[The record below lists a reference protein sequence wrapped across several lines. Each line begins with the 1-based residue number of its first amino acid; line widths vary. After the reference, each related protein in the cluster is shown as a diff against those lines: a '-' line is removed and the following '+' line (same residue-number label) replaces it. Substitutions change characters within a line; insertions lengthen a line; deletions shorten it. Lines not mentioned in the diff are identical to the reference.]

1 MFLAPYLLFIWA
13 IFILMA
19 GCTSDA
25 HAFLYDQLVSFNVDL
40 TPNYRDLLITSDIH
54 FSNEFYVIQKIGH
67 IVAFGLLYL
76 LVLTTI
82 KRYGIS
88 FLLCSFYAVFTEV
101 LQLHFNR
108 NGRLFDVGVDL
119 LGILLAYFL
128 HKIFVVNLKKMY
140 ETSIENI

>member
-1 MFLAPYLLFIWA
+1 MFLAPYLLIIWA

-25 HAFLYDQLVSFNVDL
+25 HAFLYDQLVSFNMNL

-67 IVAFGLLYL
+67 IVAFGLLYF

-82 KRYGIS
+82 KRFGIS
-88 FLLCSFYAVFTEV
+88 IILCSVYAVFTEV

-128 HKIFVVNLKKMY
+128 YKIFVVNPNKVY